1 MMTNEEM
8 ERMLPEPAVSLPAAE
23 ASGQVPA
30 AQAEEETATPGAEL
44 LMLLDAILGVGQD
57 G

>member
-8 ERMLPEPAVSLPAAE
+8 ERMLPEPAVSVPAAE
-23 ASGQVPA
+23 ASEQVPA
-30 AQAEEETATPGAEL
+30 AKAEEETATPGEEL
-44 LMLLDAILGVGQD
+44 LMLLDAILGVNTD

>member
-8 ERMLPEPAVSLPAAE
+8 ERMLLEPAVSVPAGE

-30 AQAEEETATPGAEL
+30 AKAEEGTASPGEEM
-44 LMLLDAILGVGQD
+44 LMLLDAILGVRSD

>member
-8 ERMLPEPAVSLPAAE
+8 ERMLLKPTVSVPAAE
-23 ASGQVPA
+23 ASEQVPE
-30 AQAEEETATPGAEL
+30 AQAEEGTTTPGEEL
-44 LMLLDAILGVGQD
+44 LMLLDAILGVGTD